1 MPIYEYQC
9 HKCQSLFEEW
19 QSGFEEIEMEC
30 PECGAQS
37 KRLISHSSFHL
48 KGTGW
53 YADGYGGKK
62 PGSTPCKGDAEAEG
76 KNGKADPGKE
86 HSAKKDDSGG
96 TDSAPTPKKES
107 SDTSSTD
114 SAS

>member
-9 HKCQSLFEEW
+9 PKCQSLFEEW

-48 KGTGW
+48 KGSGW
-53 YADGYGGKK
+53 YADGYGEKK
-62 PGSTPCKGDAEAEG
+62 PESTPCKGAANAKG
-76 KNGKADPGKE
+76 GNNKAKPIK
-86 HSAKKDDSGG
+86 
-96 TDSAPTPKKES
+96 TDSDGTNPAPTPKKES

>member
-9 HKCQSLFEEW
+9 EECQSVFEEW
-19 QSGFEEIEMEC
+19 QSGFEDREVEC
-30 PECGAQS
+30 PECGGNS

-48 KGTGW
+48 KGGGW

-62 PGSTPCKGDAEAEG
+62 SGSTPGEAAEPAPAG
-76 KNGKADPGKE
+76 STCPAKAQ
-86 HSAKKDDSGG
+86 SGEAQ
-96 TDSAPTPKKES
+96 SAPPAKAKETSDKS
-107 SDTSSTD
+107 SAG